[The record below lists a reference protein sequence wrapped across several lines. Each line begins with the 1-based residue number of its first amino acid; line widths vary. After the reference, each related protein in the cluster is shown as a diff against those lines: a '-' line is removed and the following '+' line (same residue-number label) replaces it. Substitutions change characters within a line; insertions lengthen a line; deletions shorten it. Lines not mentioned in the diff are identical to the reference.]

1 MLRKLIILCILI
13 DSKKMI
19 ENKNENVSVHSKKK
33 MKKIK
38 VALFPLFKMMQMVPD
53 GNFNASPNK

>member
-1 MLRKLIILCILI
+1 M
-13 DSKKMI
+13 KMYLYT
-19 ENKNENVSVHSKKK
+19 VKKK
-33 MKKIK
+33 FFLIK

>member
-1 MLRKLIILCILI
+1 
-13 DSKKMI
+13 MI

>member
-33 MKKIK
+33 RKK
-38 VALFPLFKMMQMVPD
+38 
-53 GNFNASPNK
+53 N